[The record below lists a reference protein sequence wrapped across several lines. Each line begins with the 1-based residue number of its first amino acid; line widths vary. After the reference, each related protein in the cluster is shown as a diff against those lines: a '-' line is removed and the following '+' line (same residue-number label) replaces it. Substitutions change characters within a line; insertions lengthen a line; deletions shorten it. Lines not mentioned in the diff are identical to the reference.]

1 MIKIEGLRKRANGEY
16 ILKDINFRLPSGS
29 VLGIIGESGSG
40 KTSLLMCLT
49 ALQNFDAGSVTV
61 KDMTVASGS
70 VSNKDEYIWNYRRQ
84 IGVVFQHLYLFPHL
98 SVLQNIIEAPVHVL
112 HQPRADAEAKAMEL
126 LGKVGLS
133 HKADDYPEDLS
144 GGEQQRVAI
153 CRALAMNPEV
163 LLLDEPTSALDP
175 RYSSDVRSLLQEF
188 VSKGHTVIIVS
199 HSLNFLR
206 GFATHLIYMEK
217 GELIE
222 FNTAEKFLDS
232 PGDERTRNFL
242 SHFLQVI

>member
-1 MIKIEGLRKRANGEY
+1 LIKAENLSKRANGDY
-16 ILKDINFRLPSGS
+16 ILRDINFSLSSGS

-49 ALQNFDAGSVTV
+49 ALQNFDSGEISVKEMTV
-61 KDMTVASGS
+61 KSGS
-70 VSNKDEYIWNYRRQ
+70 VNNKDEYIWSYRRQ

-98 SVLQNIIEAPVHVL
+98 TVLQNIIEAPVHVL
-112 HQPRADAEAKAMEL
+112 YQSREEAAEKAMEL

-133 HKADDYPEDLS
+133 HKLNDYPDNLS

-153 CRALAMNPEV
+153 CRALAMSPEV

-175 RYSSDVRSLLQEF
+175 RFSSDVRSLLQEF
-188 VSKGHTVIIVS
+188 VSQGHTIIIVS

-206 GFATHLIYMEK
+206 GFASHLIYMEK

-222 FNTAEKFLDS
+222 FNTAEEFLTS
-232 PGDERTRNFL
+232 PLDERTRRFL
-242 SHFLQVI
+242 NHFLQVL

>member
-1 MIKIEGLRKRANGEY
+1 MIKTENLCKRANGEY
-16 ILKDINFRLPSGS
+16 ILKEINFSLPSGS

-61 KDMTVASGS
+61 KEMTIKSGT
-70 VSNKDEYIWNYRRQ
+70 VNNKDEYIWNYRRQ
-84 IGVVFQHLYLFPHL
+84 IGVVFQQLYLFPHL
-98 SVLQNIIEAPVHVL
+98 TVLRNIIEAPVHVCRESHEKAAL
-112 HQPRADAEAKAMEL
+112 KAMDL
-126 LGKVGLS
+126 LGKVGLR
-133 HKADDYPEDLS
+133 HKAEEYPDNLS

-153 CRALAMNPEV
+153 CRALAMSPEV

-188 VSKGHTVIIVS
+188 VNQGHTLIIVS

-206 GFATHLIYMEK
+206 GFASHFIYLEK
-217 GELIE
+217 GELVE
-222 FNTAEKFLDS
+222 FNTARQFLES
-232 PGDERTRNFL
+232 PTDERTKNFL
-242 SHFLQVI
+242 THFS